1 MKKNLLER
9 MQRSNEYNRPEY
21 FPLYANS
28 SIVGYIKQGGKKYT
42 GNENIAVKDNITEK
56 VVPLSV
62 QANYKSEHLLSEY
75 ERQLVRKAWPA
86 KESVIRRLSRLWSV
100 SE

>member
-9 MQRSNEYNRPEY
+9 MQWSNEYNRPEY

-42 GNENIAVKDNITEK
+42 GNTNVVKDELNYS
-56 VVPLSV
+56 SV
-62 QANYKSEHLLSEY
+62 EHLNELDDK
-75 ERQLVRKAWPA
+75 RKVKGHSLLA
-86 KESVIRRLSRLWSV
+86 KVFCR
-100 SE
+100 